1 MAGALLVFI
10 CLPDIDIQFEKHANY
25 AVFLVKTK
33 KAQFKGCDKNREII
47 PRLGIFFPLNEGF
60 IFDNCRIS
68 IKFPH
73 LILWCCICVTPTPI
87 TLNN

>member
-47 PRLGIFFPLNEGF
+47 PRLGIFFPE
-60 IFDNCRIS
+60 
-68 IKFPH
+68 
-73 LILWCCICVTPTPI
+73 
-87 TLNN
+87 